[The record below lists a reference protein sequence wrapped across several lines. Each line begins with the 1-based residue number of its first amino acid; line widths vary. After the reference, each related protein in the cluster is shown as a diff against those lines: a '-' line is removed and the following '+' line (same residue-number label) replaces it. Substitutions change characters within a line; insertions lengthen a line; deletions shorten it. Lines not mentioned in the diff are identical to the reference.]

1 MDEKGYQMKPK
12 LLTRIL
18 LSFCLLFLA
27 ANILPP
33 DPVQATS
40 KPVIILLDPAQA
52 SNDFETEV
60 YINGLN
66 FLPLLDEPVAV
77 AVNGVLLE
85 ADKVE
90 WLADDSLRIR
100 FPWGLEPGL
109 YPVQVAN
116 NPADPLTWSDP
127 VDFTVTEGV
136 GINKIS
142 DNHLF
147 GGTISHVI
155 YDPWDPAYQTL
166 YASAERVG
174 FYKSTD
180 DGASWLRIFTDNGMG
195 KIYPDPTTPNRL
207 YADREDEGLFRSDDG
222 GLTWKSIFIPGDVNG
237 YQRPYVAPDG
247 TLYSA
252 FQNGGANPDTALR
265 RSTNAGAA
273 WQLVNPP
280 AEEAANFGVK
290 ALAFHP
296 QNAGFFYAGTLDG
309 KVYKTTDGALTWQL
323 LGSPAPTCVEINSLV
338 LHPTNPDVFYAV
350 CGGNQGYIYRYD
362 TLIWTQVDLTH
373 GDGVHFPLSSNNA
386 IDLYINPD
394 NPLQMRVAAWRGGYS
409 VDGGATW
416 IESGPFSRETL
427 SMAVHPTQFG
437 TVFYGGH
444 PGLYK
449 TANNG
454 LDWTLQVQGIDGV
467 VARHMAVDP
476 VNPRLVYITN
486 DNDLYR
492 STDGAQSWQRLGD
505 GLWGPVAVDP
515 MWSNRVYQIHYAG
528 LRRSTNQGD
537 DFTILPLPRPAGFE
551 DQDRYTIRYDSLV
564 LAPPIPDETTPVMI
578 VTGSIED
585 GTILQYPQSLTTGVI
600 WRSLDRGNTW
610 QVVLV
615 AAGFSGVDT
624 AVFDPQ
630 APHIWYAGAA
640 EWVGGDSI
648 MRVLFSSD
656 SGQTWEVLPGY
667 GDLSGEGIEDMAV
680 NPVNAQVLAAYGGG
694 LRASADLGQ
703 SWSPRRSP
711 SMGRGTYFTEL
722 LYTPG
727 PSPYL
732 YAATSRGLFR
742 SGDDT
747 RTWQWFA
754 RGLGRNYIGAMDLA
768 SQGSLNTLYLST
780 SGGFATGDLSAAAS
794 AKKPVG
800 GGLYRVA
807 TLGALQL
814 RSPADAAVLPWDAL
828 EPELPTFHQTLQWE
842 QIRAADRYEVQ
853 VATNPGFKSARKIKL
868 EGFANSSVELTRLK
882 AGRTYYWRV
891 RYVVDGV
898 VSSWSAPQSFIAP
911 QTPAAP
917 VLRSPASL
925 ALGTTTAP
933 RFEWKSARNTPTLQY
948 FELNVDQDAD
958 FSSPEIIQQ
967 ALWPDQFTEVVG
979 LAEFTRYNW
988 RIRACIGDPVEN
1000 ERNCGAWSIA
1010 RALVTA
1016 PATVLPVNPVD
1027 LTQRRPIFTWPVQP
1041 EGTGRYRILVSK
1053 SPSLSKPLFTRTVT
1067 DQDLTT
1073 PDVIEYTAP
1082 INLPASV
1089 PLYWAVQP
1097 QIDYLPK
1104 FWGLRSTVLNFT
1116 LE

>member
-1 MDEKGYQMKPK
+1 MKPK
-12 LLTRIL
+12 LLARIL
-18 LSFCLLFLA
+18 LSFCLLFMA
-27 ANILPP
+27 AHVLPP
-33 DPVQATS
+33 DPVQADG
-40 KPVIILLDPAQA
+40 KLAILDYEPKQA

-60 YINGLN
+60 ILYGGVFTEDI
-66 FLPLLDEPVAV
+66 DHPVVA
-77 AVNGVLLE
+77 AVNGVPLE

-90 WLADDSLRIR
+90 YIDPNTLRIR
-100 FPWGLEPGL
+100 FPWGLEPGV
-109 YPVQVAN
+109 YPIQVSN
-116 NPADPLTWSDP
+116 QPDDPLAWSDP

-155 YDPWDPAYQTL
+155 YDPWDPTYLTL

-180 DGASWLRIFTDNGMG
+180 GGASWQRIFSDNGMG
-195 KIYPDPTTPNRL
+195 KIYPDPTAPNRL
-207 YADREDEGLFRSDDG
+207 YADREDEGLFRSNDG
-222 GLTWKSIFIPGDVNG
+222 GLTWKSIFIPGEVDG
-237 YQRPYVAPDG
+237 FQRPYVAPDG
-247 TLYSA
+247 TLYAA
-252 FQNGGANPDTALR
+252 FQRKNVDTALR
-265 RSTNAGAA
+265 RSTNAGAT
-273 WQLVNPP
+273 WQRVNPP

-296 QNAGFFYAGTLDG
+296 TNANFFYAGTLDG
-309 KVYKTTDGALTWQL
+309 KVYKTTDGAQNWQL
-323 LGSPAPTCVEINSLV
+323 LGSPATECAEINSLV
-338 LHPTNPDVFYAV
+338 LHPTNPDVFFAV
-350 CGGNQGYIYRYD
+350 CGGNQGHIYRYD
-362 TLIWTQVDLTH
+362 TLIWTQLDLTH
-373 GDGVHFPLSSNNA
+373 GDGVHYPLSNNNA

-427 SMAVHPTQFG
+427 SMAVHPTEFG
-437 TVFYGGH
+437 TVFYGGN
-444 PGLYK
+444 PGLFK
-449 TANNG
+449 TTNNG
-454 LDWTLQVQGIDGV
+454 LHWTLEVQGIDGV
-467 VARHMAVDP
+467 VAHHMAVDAFD
-476 VNPRLVYITN
+476 PRLVYITN

-492 STDGAQSWQRLGD
+492 SIDGAQSWQRLGD

-515 MWSNRVYQIHYAG
+515 VQPNMVYQIHYAG
-528 LRRSTNQGD
+528 LRRSYDQGD
-537 DFTILPLPRPAGFE
+537 TFDILPLPRPAGFE
-551 DQDRYTIRYDSLV
+551 DENRYTIRYDSLV
-564 LAPPIPDETTPVMI
+564 LAPPILGETTPVMI

-585 GTILQYPQSLTTGVI
+585 STILQYPQSLTTGVI
-600 WRSLDRGNTW
+600 WRSLDRGDTW
-610 QVVLV
+610 QVAQV
-615 AAGFSGVDT
+615 AAGFSGVKT

-640 EWVGGDSI
+640 EWVAGASF
-648 MRVLFSSD
+648 MRVLFSND
-656 SGQTWEVLPGY
+656 SGQTWEVLPGF
-667 GDLSGEGIEDMAV
+667 GDLPGEAIEDMAV
-680 NPVNAQVLAAYGGG
+680 NPITAQVLAAYGSG

-722 LYTPG
+722 IYTPG

-732 YAATSRGLFR
+732 YAASSRGLFR

-754 RGLGRNYIGAMDLA
+754 RGLGRNYIGAVDLA

-780 SGGFATGDLSAAAS
+780 SGGFATSDLSAAAS

-828 EPELPTFHQTLQWE
+828 EPDRPTFHQTLRWE

-868 EGFANSSVELTRLK
+868 EGFANSSYELTRLK

-891 RYVVDGV
+891 RYLVDGV
-898 VSSWSAPQSFIAP
+898 VSSWSAAQSFIAP

-933 RFEWKSARNTPTLQY
+933 RLEWKSAKNTPTLQY
-948 FELNVDQDAD
+948 FELHVDQDAD

-967 ALWPDQFTEVVG
+967 ALWPDTFSEAAG
-979 LAEFTRYNW
+979 LAEFTRYYW
-988 RIRACIGDPVEN
+988 RVRACIGDPVEN
-1000 ERNCGAWSIA
+1000 ERNCGAWSKP
-1010 RALVTA
+1010 RSLVTA
-1016 PATVLPVNPVD
+1016 PATVLPVNPAD

-1041 EGTGRYRILVSK
+1041 EGTGRYRIIVSK
-1053 SPSLSKPLFTRTVT
+1053 SPNLIKPLFTRTVS

-1073 PDVIEYTAP
+1073 PDVVEYTAP
-1082 INLPASV
+1082 LNLPAGI

-1097 QIDYLPK
+1097 QIDYQPR
-1104 FWGLRSTVLNFT
+1104 FWGLRSAVLTFT